1 MVQSRRDVVRET
13 QFGRVQLFRHHDDA
27 VQYQAGKESVYVCQ
41 SCSAPALDLDCHR
54 CTTQKLAP
62 FSGSDSLI
70 FFLSFAC
77 TKARLSSS
85 VLTNACCMLTRT
97 STCNLRRLCS
107 LGRSNLPHIGVAAAR
122 NNKVDHIAMTADF
135 HRYLLLMVGYS

>member
-1 MVQSRRDVVRET
+1 MVAYNCSDIMMMQSNI
-13 QFGRVQLFRHHDDA
+13 
-27 VQYQAGKESVYVCQ
+27 
-41 SCSAPALDLDCHR
+41 
-54 CTTQKLAP
+54 KLAKSQYTCVKVAQRLLWTLTVTVVQHKNWRHLVVATH
-62 FSGSDSLI
+62 F